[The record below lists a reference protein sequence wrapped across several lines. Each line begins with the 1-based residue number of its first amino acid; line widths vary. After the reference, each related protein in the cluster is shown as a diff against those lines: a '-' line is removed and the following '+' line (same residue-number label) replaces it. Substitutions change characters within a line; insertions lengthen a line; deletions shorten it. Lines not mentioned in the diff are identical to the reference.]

1 MPPKGKGPKGTLKPS
16 VLDPLCTFCGL
27 PFKSKGITQH
37 QKSCKSRPEAVAS
50 DARSR
55 AFEEQVQ
62 QEGLLDP
69 FIPVIGPSSAYTPL
83 GYTHTQLQAGN
94 VENSKYYL
102 IAHICL
108 CYPAYDANIAIFN
121 ENETINNTDN
131 NNTEPHGEV
140 HTDEG
145 SSSPFEQAPQL
156 NDIKVEYHP
165 RSGRQPQFFSFDE
178 YKSNFQDLD
187 SVDIPVDP
195 EPWKPFRSRLD
206 FELAELIL
214 DTHMNKNQTNELI
227 SLIHRCILDPKS
239 FTLKN
244 EPDLSKIWENA
255 ANRATKFE
263 KTTITVEY
271 NDEDKPLEFVLD
283 GFQLAMQLQEDSGET
298 GKKKYVNFKR
308 VVWHKAF
315 YEILKSVEQYA
326 ETGYHLTTADIER
339 WMFPIVLIAS
349 ADYEEQCIIAL
360 IRGVNSKFPCPV
372 CLIPGDQ
379 LANLSSDFPLRFS
392 SDMEKIY
399 KSTIGLNASETEETL
414 KNVGLRDVENVFWKF
429 PRTDIH
435 RAISWDRLHAY
446 HGGLFS
452 DHIWEEVKSVAEEL
466 GKGVS
471 KLIDTQVDALPT
483 WSGLNHFTSIIKT
496 GEFADGSKYEDML
509 KVLIFALHNI
519 FTKEASPRGYQ
530 LLKLLQSYVELDMY
544 ASLKVH
550 TETTIQK
557 GREELLVFEKALHEY
572 MPFNPAKSWSFPK
585 AHTHKHMFDDIQRKG
600 VTRNYNTKPNE
611 KCHGAFKNSYKFRT
625 NFKNVAPQILKFD
638 HADLVAT
645 VIRDDID
652 YLDLS
657 QAEASAEDSQIQVTR
672 NIIGMAHVSLGSQC
686 APVAFS
692 DLEDEHS
699 ADSAFKDFH
708 KKIGRFFTRYLGRS
722 VRFGPSD
729 QINPFQLLRVNY
741 ESKDDWCV
749 ATDLLRANP
758 KFHGKP
764 RYDCIIVKIDE
775 EKYIFACLL
784 YIFGLQVLDKEYHM
798 ALILPMDLPPD
809 LENRGRDNDLRFNR
823 VKARHHSLSVFIS
836 VESIIRG
843 GLLATDYG
851 SQYSDE
857 YLVMDMDSDM

>member
-37 QKSCKSRPEAVAS
+37 QKSCKSCPETVAS

-83 GYTHTQLQAGN
+83 GSIHFLSSTFFLIFQADQFNLGYTHTQLQAGN
-94 VENSKYYL
+94 VENT
-102 IAHICL
+102 
-108 CYPAYDANIAIFN
+108 YDANIAIFN

-165 RSGRQPQFFSFDE
+165 RSGHQPQFFSFDE

-227 SLIHRCILDPKS
+227 SLIHQCILDPKS

-255 ANRATKFE
+255 ANRATTTADAWWEIQIKTGYHPLALQWATLPLLFAPIFQHRFE
-263 KTTITVEY
+263 MGKRGG
-271 NDEDKPLEFVLD
+271 KEFVLD
-283 GFQLAMQLQEDSGET
+283 GFQLTMQLQEDSGET

-349 ADYEEQCIIAL
+349 ADYEEQCVIAL

-414 KNVGLRDVENVFWKF
+414 KNVGLQDVEVTFKWV
-429 PRTDIH
+429 DSY
-435 RAISWDRLHAY
+435 ISLMTYFQRM
-446 HGGLFS
+446 LFGNFLALIFTKQFLGIAFM
-452 DHIWEEVKSVAEEL
+452 HIMEVYSQIIS
-466 GKGVS
+466 GKR
-471 KLIDTQVDALPT
+471 VDALPT

-496 GEFADGSKYEDML
+496 GEFSDGSKYEDM
-509 KVLIFALHNI
+509 
-519 FTKEASPRGYQ
+519 S
-530 LLKLLQSYVELDMY
+530 
-544 ASLKVH
+544 KVH

-585 AHTHKHMFDDIQRKG
+585 AHTHKHMFDDIQQKG
-600 VTRNYNTKPNE
+600 VTRNYNRKPNE
-611 KCHGAFKNSYKFRT
+611 KCH
-625 NFKNVAPQILKFD
+625 
-638 HADLVAT
+638 VAT
-645 VIRDDID
+645 VIHDDID

-692 DLEDEHS
+692 DLEDEHR

-708 KKIGRFFTRYLGRS
+708 KKIGCFFTRYLGRS
-722 VRFGPSD
+722 M
-729 QINPFQLLRVNY
+729 
-741 ESKDDWCV
+741 
-749 ATDLLRANP
+749 T
-758 KFHGKP
+758 
-764 RYDCIIVKIDE
+764 
-775 EKYIFACLL
+775 
-784 YIFGLQVLDKEYHM
+784 VLDKEYHM

-809 LENRGRDNDLRFNR
+809 LENRGQDNDLRFN
-823 VKARHHSLSVFIS
+823 
-836 VESIIRG
+836 
-843 GLLATDYG
+843 
-851 SQYSDE
+851 
-857 YLVMDMDSDM
+857 